1 MFKVMQMKTFW
12 LLQFS
17 LIQKTEMEGK
27 ANRLYVQ
34 FVAGMKTGS
43 DSLKARI
50 NKRKK
55 KAISKSREIP
65 AQFLNVLFCSF
76 V

>member
-1 MFKVMQMKTFW
+1 
-12 LLQFS
+12 
-17 LIQKTEMEGK
+17 MEGK